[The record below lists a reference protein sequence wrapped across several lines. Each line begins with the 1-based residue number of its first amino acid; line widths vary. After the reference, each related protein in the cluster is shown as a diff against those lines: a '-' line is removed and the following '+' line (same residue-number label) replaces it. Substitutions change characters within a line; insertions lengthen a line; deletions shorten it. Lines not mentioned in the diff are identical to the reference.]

1 MEAEPALRT
10 WRVGAVQQDQGHLC
24 PHRLMAIIKN
34 PDGTI
39 TVGILP
45 KEQSADKTASAPEG
59 EKAKKTAP
67 KKAAKKK

>member
-1 MEAEPALRT
+1 
-10 WRVGAVQQDQGHLC
+10 
-24 PHRLMAIIKN
+24 MAIIKN
-34 PDGTI
+34 SDGTI